1 MTLGFFFNNKHS
13 GEFDIAMETAVR
25 GLLPSLRRNDYEITG
40 RHGTVDYGNET
51 YNTRQITVNI
61 CFIEKDVEALQL
73 KARNTAHWLSGKGIL
88 IFDDELDKAYNARVY
103 EAVSST
109 EQLIRAKR
117 ASVTFECQPFAT
129 SINYLQSINT
139 GVSSGKEMQVISR
152 GSQPTPCII
161 IIKNTGGVN
170 ISNIIIT
177 RKAVNR

>member
-1 MTLGFFFNNKHS
+1 MTVGFFFNNNHS
-13 GEFDIAMETAVR
+13 REFDIAMENAAR

-51 YNTRQITVNI
+51 YNTRQITVDI
-61 CFIEKDVEALQL
+61 GFISDNVSNLQL
-73 KARNTAHWLSGKGIL
+73 KARDIAYWLSGKGIL
-88 IFDDELDKAYNARVY
+88 IFDDEPDKAYSARVY
-103 EAVSST
+103 EAVSA

-129 SINYLQSINT
+129 SINYLQNIYT
-139 GVSSGKEMQVISR
+139 GVSSGNEMQVISK

-161 IIKNTGGVN
+161 IIKNTGGIN
-170 ISNIIIT
+170 ISNITIT

>member
-1 MTLGFFFNNKHS
+1 MMVGFFFNNMHS
-13 GEFDIAMETAVR
+13 KEFDIAMEDAAR

-51 YNTRQITVNI
+51 YNTRQITVDI
-61 CFIEKDVEALQL
+61 GFISDNVSNLQL
-73 KARNTAHWLSGKGIL
+73 KAREIAYWLSGKGIL
-88 IFDDELDKAYNARVY
+88 YFDDEPDKAYNARIY
-103 EAVSST
+103 EAVNT

-129 SINYLQSINT
+129 SINYFQSINT
-139 GVSSGKEMQVISR
+139 GVSSGKEIQVVSK

-161 IIKNTGGVN
+161 IIKNTCGIN
-170 ISNIIIT
+170 ISNITIT